1 MQRIVTPMPSLHFG
15 PSSTL
20 QRDTCEELDALLAR
34 TLPGVRLESTVQA
47 WAYLD
52 RFEQGVRA
60 YQELNERTPEDDRWL
75 GVCYF
80 KLFDD
85 VNALE
90 AFTSASQ
97 RGAIGAR
104 VNQAHA
110 LMYLDRREE
119 ATRILDQLNPE
130 GLSRYDQVLFFRVRS
145 LDEETS
151 GNIRLALKHAEEAW
165 RRVQGMPEFNVLAP
179 SVLAQ
184 LGVLY
189 ARYGRAQR
197 ALWHLERGI
206 QMTVGAEQLKVR
218 LKRAIV
224 LTTLGRSAEA
234 RSELNSMPLVQSAP
248 ALMAE
253 KTLLLGD
260 VAWVSGELENAI
272 SHYRDA
278 IKLAV
283 DAELAYEE
291 YLCHLAVMT
300 LTGFLGRRDEASRHR
315 AEAKRRIGDKSDS
328 LQFRFRELLL
338 DYWCG
343 DSPGQ
348 DVTAELTAI
357 SKELFE
363 MGLLQEMGSVRVHIA
378 AIELAGAPD
387 QAATLLD
394 ELHILGVTLQNSS
407 FLSRE
412 WVLLPELR
420 RVASQSHP
428 SLAGSPH
435 AILELRTLG
444 QERIIL
450 AGADVRL
457 PLRRAVE
464 LLAYFLEHKAATFE
478 QVRGDLFPEE
488 KHRTAKSYFHQF
500 RHQLKETVEG
510 LEIEYDAESR
520 MYRLKSEIDILWDV
534 ADLRAGRRSEAAG
547 PFLPSCT
554 SDWALTLDHALER
567 YRAAH

>member
-1 MQRIVTPMPSLHFG
+1 MSERPFGTASSLHADV
-15 PSSTL
+15 
-20 QRDTCEELDALLAR
+20 RDELDALLAR
-34 TLPGVRLESTVQA
+34 TLPGVRLESAVQG
-47 WAYLD
+47 WVYLD
-52 RFEQGVRA
+52 RFERGIRA
-60 YQELNERTPEDDRWL
+60 YHEIPEPTPEDDRWL

-90 AFTSASQ
+90 AFTKSSQ
-97 RGAIGAR
+97 RGALGAR

-110 LMYLDRREE
+110 LMYLDRRAE

-130 GLSRYDQVLFFRVRS
+130 VLSRYDQVLFFRVRS

-165 RRVQGMPEFNVLAP
+165 RRVQGIPEFSVLAP

-206 QMTVGAEQLKVR
+206 QMTAGTEQLKVR

-224 LTTLGRSAEA
+224 LTTLGRNADA
-234 RSELNSMPLVQSAP
+234 TSELNSMPLVPGAT

-260 VAWVSGELENAI
+260 IAWVGGELENAI
-272 SHYRDA
+272 SRYREA

-283 DAELAYEE
+283 DADLAYEE
-291 YLCHLAVMT
+291 YLCHLSTMT
-300 LTGFLGRRDEASRHR
+300 LAGYLGRRSDASHHRSEAR
-315 AEAKRRIGDKSDS
+315 RRIGDKSDG
-328 LQFRFRELLL
+328 LQFRFREVLL
-338 DYWCG
+338 DHWWGEIPDQC
-343 DSPGQ
+343 
-348 DVTAELTAI
+348 AANELTTI
-357 SKELFE
+357 SKEMFD
-363 MGLLQEMGSVRVHIA
+363 MGLLQEMGSVKVHIA
-378 AIELAGAPD
+378 AILLATAPD
-387 QAATLLD
+387 QAEAILD
-394 ELHILGVTLQNSS
+394 ELHVLGVTLQNSS

-428 SLAGSPH
+428 SLASSPP

-444 QERIIL
+444 EERIIL
-450 AGADVRL
+450 AGTDVRL

-464 LLAYFLEHKAATFE
+464 LLAYFLEHKTATFE
-478 QVRGDLFPEE
+478 TVRADLFPDE

-500 RHQLKETVEG
+500 RHQLKEHVDG

-534 ADLRAGRRSEAAG
+534 ADLRAGRRSEAPG

-554 SDWALTLDHALER
+554 SDWALTLDHTLER
-567 YRAAH
+567 YRGAR

>member
-1 MQRIVTPMPSLHFG
+1 MASVRSGFPP
-15 PSSTL
+15 TL
-20 QRDTCEELDALLAR
+20 QRDGWDELSALLAR
-34 TLPGVRLESTVQA
+34 TLPGVRLESVIQG
-47 WAYLD
+47 WVYLD
-52 RFEQGVRA
+52 QFERGILA
-60 YQELNERTPEDDRWL
+60 YSDIESPSPEDDRWL

-85 VNALE
+85 ANALK
-90 AFTSASQ
+90 AFIRAAQ
-97 RGAIGAR
+97 RGALGAR

-110 LMYLDRREE
+110 LMFLDRSAES
-119 ATRILDQLNPE
+119 TRILDQLDPE
-130 GLSRYDQVLFFRVRS
+130 RLSPYDQVLYFRVRS
-145 LDEETS
+145 IDEETG
-151 GNIRLALKHAEEAW
+151 GNIRQALKHADEAW
-165 RRVQGMPEFNVLAP
+165 RRVQGIPEFSVLAP

-206 QMTVGAEQLKVR
+206 QMTAGTEQLKVR

-224 LTTLGRSAEA
+224 LTTLGRNADA
-234 RSELNSMPLVQSAP
+234 RSELNSMELTQGATG
-248 ALMAE
+248 LMAE

-260 VAWVSGELENAI
+260 VAWASGELENAI
-272 SHYRDA
+272 GHYGEA
-278 IKLAV
+278 IGLA
-283 DAELAYEE
+283 AEADLAYEE
-291 YLCHLAVMT
+291 FLCHLSMMT
-300 LTGFLGRRDEASRHR
+300 LSGFLGRSAQAAHHRQEAQ
-315 AEAKRRIGDKSDS
+315 RRISDKSDS
-328 LQFRFRELLL
+328 LQFRFREGLL
-338 DYWCG
+338 DHWAG
-343 DSPGQ
+343 VWPTSQ
-348 DVTAELTAI
+348 TVAQLTEI
-357 SKELFE
+357 SESLFD
-363 MGLLQEMGSVRVHIA
+363 MGLLQEMGSVKVHIA
-378 AIELAGAPD
+378 AIELRDAPGRT
-387 QAATLLD
+387 QAILD
-394 ELHILGVTLQNSS
+394 ELHVLSITLQNAS
-407 FLSRE
+407 FLARE
-412 WVLLPELR
+412 WALLPELR
-420 RVASQSHP
+420 RFTSQTHP
-428 SLAGSPH
+428 SLANRPP

-554 SDWALTLDHALER
+554 SDWALMLDHALER
-567 YRAAH
+567 FRAAH

>member
-1 MQRIVTPMPSLHFG
+1 MPPALFG
-15 PSSTL
+15 PSSTP
-20 QRDTCEELDALLAR
+20 QRDVWEELDALLAR
-34 TLPGVRLESTVQA
+34 TLPGVRLESAIQGWV
-47 WAYLD
+47 YLD
-52 RFEQGVRA
+52 RFERGIRVYHKLA
-60 YQELNERTPEDDRWL
+60 EPTPEDDRWL

-85 VNALE
+85 VNALN

-97 RGAIGAR
+97 RGAHGAR

-119 ATRILDQLNPE
+119 ATRILDQLNPD
-130 GLSRYDQVLFFRVRS
+130 GLSPYDQVLFYRVRS

-165 RRVQGMPEFNVLAP
+165 RRVQGIPEFNVLAP

-206 QMTVGAEQLKVR
+206 QMTSGTEQLKVR

-224 LTTLGRSAEA
+224 LTTLGRNAEA
-234 RSELNSMPLVQSAP
+234 RSELNSMPLVQGAT

-278 IKLAV
+278 IELAV
-283 DAELAYEE
+283 EAELAYEE
-291 YLCHLAVMT
+291 YLCHLSMMT
-300 LTGFLGRRDEASRHR
+300 LSGFLGRRDDATRHR
-315 AEAKRRIGDKSDS
+315 AEAKRRIGDKSDG
-328 LQFRFRELLL
+328 LLFRFREVLL
-338 DYWCG
+338 DHWS
-343 DSPGQ
+343 DDTPGQ
-348 DVTAELTAI
+348 LAVTDLSSI
-357 SKELFE
+357 SQELFE
-363 MGLLQEMGSVRVHIA
+363 MGLLQEMGSVKVHIA
-378 AIELAGAPD
+378 AIELATAPKK
-387 QAATLLD
+387 AAAILD
-394 ELHILGVTLQNSS
+394 ELHVLGVTLQNSA

-420 RVASQSHP
+420 RLASQSHP
-428 SLAGSPH
+428 SLASNPP

-444 QERIIL
+444 EERIIL
-450 AGADVRL
+450 AGDDVRL

-464 LLAYFLEHKAATFE
+464 LLAYFLEHKTAAFDR
-478 QVRGDLFPEE
+478 VRADLFPDE

-500 RHQLKETVEG
+500 RHQLKEHVDG

-520 MYRLKSEIDILWDV
+520 MYRLMSEIDVLWDV
-534 ADLRAGRRSEAAG
+534 ADLRAGRRSEAPG

-554 SDWALTLDHALER
+554 SDWALTLDHSLER
-567 YRAAH
+567 FRGAR